1 MVKGPHGLT
10 AEVAAVAAAV
20 VAAAAVVV
28 CPCSMCRVSSV
39 AVLLE
44 AG

>member
-1 MVKGPHGLT
+1 MVKGPHELT
-10 AEVAAVAAAV
+10 AEVAAVVAAV
-20 VAAAAVVV
+20 VAVV
-28 CPCSMCRVSSV
+28 CPCSMCRVGSV